1 MEKKCEREDMSAI
14 DTERMKNLKKM
25 RETLV
30 YDAYYLQ
37 AENYLKHA
45 QMARSKPRIDM
56 FLDQCSRLKEE
67 DSYRSLWNMTIT
79 PLGHA
84 KQYSLKEIEDMTDNF
99 QPYTLIK
106 STKYGRMFSC
116 PTNEAITI
124 KTWDFFWPNIN
135 TYSYHPSRF
144 CNELEILTDDNP
156 HACLMK
162 LKGFCFQNILAVVYD
177 ETPIQ
182 FLSYVI
188 SDGESFRWK
197 DRMKVAT
204 QLASLFTWLHEK
216 QFAIGRMEPSSIMID
231 KDFNMKVIDFP
242 FLVRVRDIPHNN
254 LPDAPE
260 ADNVTETLKDD
271 VYAFGILLLRL
282 ITNNKNIEGPYHCWI
297 REELQGGKG
306 SIVDKSVLLNC
317 DGVLACGI
325 TKLATECL
333 DEDPNARPDMKN
345 VSDRLTNL
353 LEVNYSVKRRLAEIH
368 SPGYKCELV
377 GYSFWIRMSEIGF
390 EQRQVCVAISERPGE
405 QFGQTRMIS
414 VLTLA
419 LAVGVVGFLLFK
431 KH

>member
-45 QMARSKPRIDM
+45 QMARSKPRADM
-56 FLDQCSRLKEE
+56 FLGQCSRLKEE

-135 TYSYHPSRF
+135 AYSYHPSRF
-144 CNELEILTDDNP
+144 CNELEILTDDYP

-188 SDGESFRWK
+188 SDGESFRWE

-216 QFAIGRMEPSSIMID
+216 QFVIGRMEPSSIMID

-353 LEVNYSVKRRLAEIH
+353 
-368 SPGYKCELV
+368 
-377 GYSFWIRMSEIGF
+377 MSEIGF
-390 EQRQVCVAISERPGE
+390 EQHQVCVAISERPGE